1 MNYVKGRS
9 TFQMAS
15 MCPGISWPLPFDQPK
30 MARPSHSYKM
40 LLPHPD
46 PTRPPC
52 PYREPPR
59 WLGVTIKLPINW
71 PWRNGVKGP
80 SADILIGRFYFCNL
94 HWEWKWFGTWL
105 HFWQCQHFLEPAK
118 RIARKLKLTGLIW
131 QVDKPKHKLPHQPL
145 SSERPPTPPTAGRGA
160 PNVGT
165 PTGNQAEKERPPR
178 STYFCCRVGGGRS
191 NEAPSGSFTSHPL
204 NLD

>member
-1 MNYVKGRS
+1 MTLTKALRTFHRGMNFVKGRS

-80 SADILIGRFYFCNL
+80 SADILIGLFYFLQPTLGVKVVLDLTSFLAMPTFSRSCQENSQEAQTDRTHL
-94 HWEWKWFGTWL
+94 TS
-105 HFWQCQHFLEPAK
+105 WQAQAQS
-118 RIARKLKLTGLIW
+118 A
-131 QVDKPKHKLPHQPL
+131 
-145 SSERPPTPPTAGRGA
+145 PPTSSQRETSDSPHC
-160 PNVGT
+160 
-165 PTGNQAEKERPPR
+165 R
-178 STYFCCRVGGGRS
+178 SRC
-191 NEAPSGSFTSHPL
+191 A
-204 NLD
+204 